1 LSYIPKIVIVCPTEI
16 SAVWSTGPIA
26 DLFIGGNIHLRVKPN
41 SYKQITEGTAS
52 QFNDFFNGVG
62 YNQSP
67 QRRGF
72 DVTVDDHRDE
82 LAIAL
87 QELAKLSLG
96 TQYTDFKPVT
106 ILDYCRVDDSADYAR
121 GCAIRVGKIS
131 VENLTGTIQRGNL
144 ICSQPAIEQ
153 PQLGRYNE
161 GFSLRFTSLKK
172 SVIS

>member
-1 LSYIPKIVIVCPTEI
+1 MAYIQKISIVCPPQI
-16 SAVWSTGPIA
+16 SSVWSTSAIA
-26 DLFIGGNIHLRVKPN
+26 DLFSGGNINIRVKPN
-41 SYKQITEGTAS
+41 SYKQIQEGAAS

-67 QRRGF
+67 QRIGF
-72 DVTVDDHRDE
+72 DVSVDDHRDE

-106 ILDYCRVDDSADYAR
+106 ILDYCRMDDSADYAR
-121 GCAIRVGKIS
+121 GYAIRIGKIS
-131 VENLTGTIQRGNL
+131 VENLTGTVQRGNL
-144 ICSQPAIEQ
+144 ICSQPPIEQ
-153 PQLGRYNE
+153 PQVGRYNE
-161 GFSLRFTSLKK
+161 GFNLRFLSLKK